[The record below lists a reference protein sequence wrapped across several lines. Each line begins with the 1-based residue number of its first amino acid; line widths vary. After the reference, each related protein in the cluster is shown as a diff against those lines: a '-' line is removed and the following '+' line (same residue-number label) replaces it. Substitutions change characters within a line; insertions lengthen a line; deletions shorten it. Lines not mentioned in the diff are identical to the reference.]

1 MKKVKTKILD
11 ASETIFNYLKR
22 TWESQKTNKIV
33 SFTLVS
39 VFILSSIIS
48 YLDRN
53 NVVHLGD
60 FEEYFSDPFFA
71 IQISFTLLLL
81 AELLSLIF
89 MLHKS
94 VSKSVGKQFE
104 LLSLIFIRSGFKE
117 FGHIEHFNWEQMNS
131 YVYHMFA
138 YAFGALIIFII
149 LGFVEKIRKHL
160 PLTDIEDERIEFIRV
175 KKLLSLFLLIAF
187 IVVGFKDASF
197 LVETGIYLHSFHSF
211 YNILIFS
218 DILIVLIALRYTHNY
233 YKLFRYSAF
242 VLATIFIRI
251 ALSLESYVSIGVGVM
266 SAIFILLLTLTY
278 NYFIK
283 DLPCN
288 TKLQEQRKTIP

>member
-1 MKKVKTKILD
+1 MKKVKKIILD
-11 ASETIFNYLKR
+11 ISENIFGNLKSI
-22 TWESQKTNKIV
+22 WESQKTNKFI
-33 SFTLVS
+33 SFALVS
-39 VFILSSIIS
+39 VFILSAIIS
-48 YLDRN
+48 YFDRN
-53 NVVHLGD
+53 NIVNFGT

-81 AELLSLIF
+81 TELLSLIF

-117 FGHIEHFNWEQMNS
+117 FGHIEHFNWEDMNT

-149 LGFVEKIRKHL
+149 LGFLEKIRKHL
-160 PLTDIEDERIEFIRV
+160 PLTDIEDERTEFIRV
-175 KKLLSLFLLIAF
+175 KKLLSLFLLLAF

-218 DILIVLIALRYTHNY
+218 DILIVLIALRYTRNY

-251 ALSLESYVSIGVGVM
+251 ALSLESYASIVVGVI
-266 SAIFILLLTLTY
+266 SAVFILLLTLTY

-283 DLPCN
+283 ALPN
-288 TKLQEQRKTIP
+288 NPKLQEQQKTNL

>member
-1 MKKVKTKILD
+1 VKKIKYKILD
-11 ASETIFNYLKR
+11 ISEHIFDYLKR
-22 TWESQKTNKIV
+22 NWEKQTTNKLV
-33 SFTLVS
+33 SFTLVV
-39 VFILSSIIS
+39 VFITTSILSYIDRSNII
-48 YLDRN
+48 
-53 NVVHLGD
+53 HLGAL
-60 FEEYFSDPFFA
+60 EEHFSDPFFA

-117 FGHIEHFNWEQMNS
+117 FGHIEHFKWEEMNS

-138 YAFGALIIFII
+138 YAFGALVIFII

-160 PLTDIEDERIEFIRV
+160 PLTDIEDGQVEFIRV
-175 KKLLSLFLLIAF
+175 KKMLSLFLLLAF
-187 IVVGFKDASF
+187 LYVGFKDASF

-211 YNILIFS
+211 YNVLIFS

-251 ALSLESYVSIGVGVM
+251 ALSLESYVSIIVGVTG
-266 SAIFILLLTLTY
+266 AVFILLLTLTY

>member
-1 MKKVKTKILD
+1 MKKVKKIILD
-11 ASETIFNYLKR
+11 ISENIFGNLKT
-22 TWESQKTNKIV
+22 TWESQKTNKFI
-33 SFTLVS
+33 SFTLVF
-39 VFILSSIIS
+39 VFILSAIIS

-53 NVVHLGD
+53 NIVNFGT

-81 AELLSLIF
+81 TELLSLIF

-117 FGHIEHFNWEQMNS
+117 FGHIEHFNWEDMNT

-149 LGFVEKIRKHL
+149 LGFLEKIRKHL
-160 PLTDIEDERIEFIRV
+160 PLTDIEDERTEFIRV
-175 KKLLSLFLLIAF
+175 KKLLSLFLLLAF

-218 DILIVLIALRYTHNY
+218 DILIVLIALRYTRNY

-251 ALSLESYVSIGVGVM
+251 ALSLESYASIVVGVI
-266 SAIFILLLTLTY
+266 SAVFILLLTLTY

-283 DLPCN
+283 ALPN
-288 TKLQEQRKTIP
+288 NPKLQEQHKTNL